1 MLLIFYIDS
10 MKKGFLWAGT
20 ILVAGVLLVGAG
32 CSGNTGIENTGASV
46 DDTSQ
51 GPAGTYETYDESKLA
66 LAETGNVVLFF
77 KADWC
82 SSCRALEKNIL
93 KNKQLIP
100 EDLAILT
107 LNYDIEIALRKKYGV
122 TTQHTL
128 VEVDSQ
134 GNMIGKWIG
143 SPTLNDVVARL
154 K

>member
-1 MLLIFYIDS
+1 MLV
-10 MKKGFLWAGT
+10 GG
-20 ILVAGVLLVGAG
+20 ILLAGAG
-32 CSGNTGIENTGASV
+32 CSGNTGVETGASLS
-46 DDTSQ
+46 DTPQ
-51 GPAGTYETYDESKLA
+51 GPAGRYETYDESKLSF
-66 LAETGNVVLFF
+66 AETGKVVLFF
-77 KADWC
+77 KANWC

-93 KNKQLIP
+93 KNKQSIP

-107 LNYDIEIALRKKYGV
+107 LNYDTEIALRKKYGV

-128 VEVDSQ
+128 VQVDSQ